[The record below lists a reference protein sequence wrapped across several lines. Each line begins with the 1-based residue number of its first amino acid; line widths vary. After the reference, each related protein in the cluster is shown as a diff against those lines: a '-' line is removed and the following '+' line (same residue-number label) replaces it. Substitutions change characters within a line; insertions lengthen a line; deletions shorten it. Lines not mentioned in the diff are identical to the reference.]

1 MDNQKIYGIVLILC
15 LIISNLYLYRKC
27 SKLNTDI
34 KQLLRRI
41 EELENKTNNYDLF
54 MANFVYKQNN
64 QTEIKKHKKGIVHN
78 VDNDE
83 VDDDD
88 YDENEIDDVDDDVND
103 DVHDDDDD
111 EVNNDTEDVEDN
123 EIEVKTKVNKNTQQS
138 KENKK
143 KSSNKNNKK
152 ENTQMLSQLDQL
164 DNELNKELQD
174 LSNE

>member
-34 KQLLRRI
+34 KQLLRRV

-64 QTEIKKHKKGIVHN
+64 QSEIKKHKNSIVHN

-88 YDENEIDDVDDDVND
+88 EVDE
-103 DVHDDDDD
+103 DDDD
-111 EVNNDTEDVEDN
+111 EVDDVHDHDDEVNDDIEDTE
-123 EIEVKTKVNKNTQQS
+123 IEAKPKVNKNTQPS

-143 KSSNKNNKK
+143 KSSAKNKLKK
-152 ENTQMLSQLDQL
+152 ENTQMLSQLNQL
-164 DNELNKELQD
+164 DDELNKELQD
-174 LSNE
+174 LSINITD